1 MNEVINNLFTTYNNL
16 IINTLT
22 LTFPFIKN
30 NYQLFTLVINS
41 YNMYFTHILQFV

>member
-1 MNEVINNLFTTYNNL
+1 MNKVINNLFTTYNNF
-16 IINTLT
+16 IINTFT
-22 LTFPFIKN
+22 LNFPLIKN